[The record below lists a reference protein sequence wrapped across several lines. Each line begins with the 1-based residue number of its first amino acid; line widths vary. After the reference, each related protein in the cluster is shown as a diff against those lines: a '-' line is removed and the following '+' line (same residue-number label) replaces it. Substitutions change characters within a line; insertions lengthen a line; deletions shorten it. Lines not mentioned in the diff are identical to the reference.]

1 MINLRWL
8 LAIPVMLAAT
18 LVAGP
23 PASQA
28 ATIRDRAGMFSKD
41 AVKKAQAQLDKVE
54 RASGVPIVI
63 ETIDAIPGLDED
75 APHARR
81 RKAINALALE
91 RDKEIRD
98 EGMYILISKRDHVI
112 SNVMVRERLSDVLPI
127 GKRDAIQEA
136 FVEEFKKKDASFDA
150 GLMNGVGA
158 IEESLHGVSVGAAA
172 GLGHGRAGARVQH
185 RADGAGRIGGGSSTF
200 VTFLLI
206 IAGIFGVLLVL
217 RLIGGLFNRSGAPGG
232 MGMQGPGMGGGPGY
246 YGGGAGYGGRGGGFM
261 SSVLGGLGGALAGNW
276 LYNQFSGGQHG
287 QYGSA
292 DAGYVPDSTGTPDQ
306 GGDAIIGADDDPG
319 GGASWDAGGD
329 AGGGGD
335 WGGGGGDWGGGD
347 GGGGGD
353 W

>member
-1 MINLRWL
+1 MRS
-8 LAIPVMLAAT
+8 PVSMRT
-18 LVAGP
+18 PRTRGVE
-23 PASQA
+23 
-28 ATIRDRAGMFSKD
+28 K
-41 AVKKAQAQLDKVE
+41 QLT
-54 RASGVPIVI
+54 P
-63 ETIDAIPGLDED
+63 LQ
-75 APHARR
+75 
-81 RKAINALALE
+81 LE

-112 SNVMVRERLSDVLPI
+112 SNVLVRERLSDVLPI

-217 RLIGGLFNRSGAPGG
+217 RLIGGLFNRSAGQGYPSQAG
-232 MGMQGPGMGGGPGY
+232 MGMGPGMGGGPGY
-246 YGGGAGYGGRGGGFM
+246 GGYGGRGGGFM

-329 AGGGGD
+329 AGGGD
-335 WGGGGGDWGGGD
+335 WGGGGGDWGGGGGD
-347 GGGGGD
+347 YGGGGD